1 MERELNTRAL
11 RLLATREHS
20 RAELRA
26 KLAGE
31 AAAEV
36 LEAVLDRLVALGFQS
51 DQRFAESYVRTKAA
65 RLGESRLRYELARR
79 GVAEDI
85 IERVLSHLSSV
96 DGAGDEFTRAREV
109 WSKKFGDVPQDPRS
123 WAKQA
128 RFLQS
133 RGFSSTVI
141 RQLLKDVSDEPAAGW

>member
-1 MERELNTRAL
+1 MERELNARAL

-20 RAELRA
+20 RAELRN
-26 KLAGE
+26 KLVGTGDAE
-31 AAAEV
+31 A
-36 LEAVLDRLVALGFQS
+36 LETVLDRLVALGFQS
-51 DQRFAESYVRTKAA
+51 DERFAESYVRAKGPRFGA
-65 RLGESRLRYELARR
+65 SRLRYELAQR

-85 IERVLSHLSSV
+85 VDVALSRLASA
-96 DGAGDEFTRAREV
+96 DGAGDELTRVREV
-109 WSKKFGDVPQDPRS
+109 WNKKFGELPQDART

-133 RGFSSTVI
+133 RGFSSSVI

>member
-1 MERELNTRAL
+1 MERELNARAL

-26 KLAGE
+26 KLAGDGATE
-31 AAAEV
+31 A
-36 LEAVLDRLVALGFQS
+36 LEDVLDRLVELGLQS
-51 DQRFAESYVRTKAA
+51 DQRFAESYVRAKGA

-85 IERVLSHLSSV
+85 VETVLLHLHSAE
-96 DGAGDEFTRAREV
+96 GAGDEFTRAREV
-109 WSKKFGDVPQDPRS
+109 WRKKFGEVPQDPRS

-128 RFLQS
+128 RFLQA
-133 RGFSSTVI
+133 RGFSGAVI
-141 RQLLKDVSDEPAAGW
+141 RQLLKEASDEPAEGC